1 MGKRKSPTT
10 RRALAAAPVSV
21 SAPVPAAAPG
31 CVSPPAPAAAPGSV
45 SAPVAAPAAAPTPV
59 TGSFPTALALPVLL
73 EAVLVGLAFVP
84 DARREPSTQGAFVG
98 VAGVL
103 LIWTAVLF
111 LRAGAGRWPRVQI
124 LIRRPHWM
132 QPLVQITIYLYWSTT
147 WPEVGRSVHL
157 LAAQL
162 AFAYAFDML
171 LIWSRRET
179 YQLGFGPWP
188 IVLSLNFF
196 LWFRPPWF
204 CLQFVMLAF
213 GFAAKEFIRWQRDGR
228 RTHVFNPS
236 SFPLAVASVALLAG
250 GVDHLTFGNEIAVSL
265 EWPRHI
271 FELIF
276 IISLPAQFLFG
287 IATMT
292 LPALLTV
299 HALSAVYFAL
309 FGTYYFVGGLPLPV
323 FIGMLLLVTDPATA
337 PRTDLG
343 RIMYGVLYGLG
354 TFAAYGL
361 LDYFGQKTFYDK
373 LLPIPLVNLSVRALD
388 RLATSPRLARL
399 DPGRW
404 LAGIRPRAKH
414 LVYMTAWAIAFVGV
428 RAVHGLG
435 DTHPA
440 NRLPFWLHA
449 CDEGRRNACKVVV
462 IMESVLCGRGS
473 GWACNELGIY
483 VAERRADLADRF
495 PPAMSFAAACQ
506 LDFEAGCINAKPGP
520 GRRSYLHRPPSLGD
534 YELLLESKALPRHPT
549 AGDLVDVACAH
560 GWTDGCMSMG
570 YLFTLSDL
578 VRHDAAHAV
587 RGFERAC
594 AGGLASGC
602 VEAAAIYRAGA
613 EGVTADPP
621 RADRLRARACLLGLA
636 PACAKP

>member
-1 MGKRKSPTT
+1 M
-10 RRALAAAPVSV
+10 
-21 SAPVPAAAPG
+21 
-31 CVSPPAPAAAPGSV
+31 
-45 SAPVAAPAAAPTPV
+45 
-59 TGSFPTALALPVLL
+59 PTALALPLL
-73 EAVLVGLAFVP
+73 FAAVIAGLAFVP
-84 DARREPSTQGAFVG
+84 GARREPSTQWAFVG

-103 LIWTAVLF
+103 VIWSAVLF
-111 LRAGAGRWPRVQI
+111 LRAAAGRWPRVKVV
-124 LIRRPHWM
+124 IRRPHWM
-132 QPLVQITIYLYWSTT
+132 QPLVQITIYLYWSTY

-157 LAAQL
+157 IVAQL

-179 YQLGFGPWP
+179 YELGFGPWP

-204 CLQFVMLAF
+204 CLQFVMLAV
-213 GFAAKEFIRWQRDGR
+213 GFAAKELVRWQRDGR

-299 HALSAVYFAL
+299 HALSATYFAL

-343 RIMYGVLYGLG
+343 RVMYGVLYGLG

-361 LDYFGQKTFYDK
+361 LDFFGQKTFYDK

-414 LVYMTAWAIAFVGV
+414 LVYMTAWAIAFLGV

-440 NRLPFWLHA
+440 NRVPFWLHA

-462 IMESVLCGRGS
+462 TMESVLCGRGS
-473 GWACNELGIY
+473 GWACNEFGIY

-495 PPAMSFAAACQ
+495 PPAASFAAACE
-506 LDFEAGCINAKPGP
+506 LEFEAGCLNARREG
-520 GRRSYLHRPPSLGD
+520 GRSYLHRPPSLGD
-534 YELLLESKALPRHPT
+534 YELLLESKALPRNPT
-549 AGDLVDVACAH
+549 AADLVEVACAH
-560 GWTDGCMSMG
+560 GWTDGCMSKG

-578 VRHDAAHAV
+578 VPHDAARAV
-587 RGFERAC
+587 RGFEQAC
-594 AGGLASGC
+594 AGGLAGGC
-602 VEAAAIYRAGA
+602 VEAADIYRDGAG
-613 EGVTADPP
+613 GVTADPP
-621 RADRLRARACLLGLA
+621 RAERLRARGCSLGLA
-636 PACAKP
+636 AACAKR